1 MVCLGNQNEEHYDGL
16 LKMLDVLLSTERDAT
31 EKKKVLKEDFGI
43 EMTKTMESEVHN
55 MGNLGERLVEKGV
68 EQGVVS
74 TTLKLIQSLM
84 ETMQTSAENAMK
96 ALKIPESEMPQ
107 YANMLKRR

>member
-31 EKKKVLKEDFGI
+31 EKKKVLKEDFNI
-43 EMTKTMESEVHN
+43 EMTKTMESEVNN

-107 YANMLKRR
+107 YANMLQRR